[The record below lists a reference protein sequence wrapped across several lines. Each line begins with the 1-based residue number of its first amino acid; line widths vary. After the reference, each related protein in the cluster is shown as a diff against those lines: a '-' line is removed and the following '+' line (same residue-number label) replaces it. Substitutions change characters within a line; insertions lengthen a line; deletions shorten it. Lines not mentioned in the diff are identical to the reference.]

1 MNNLK
6 IIVKVN
12 FINIIIVSKS
22 IICLIIIKKYKRN
35 VEN

>member
-12 FINIIIVSKS
+12 FINIIIVSQG

-35 VEN
+35 IEN